1 MIARLLAMLRLLYP
15 ILALSLV
22 TPASAQIMSGPV
34 SVIDGDSLEM
44 TGTRIRLLGIDAPE
58 GKQSCTRNG
67 APWACGEE
75 AAATLAAIIGGQPVT
90 CTSSGT
96 DAYGR
101 TLATCQT
108 RSIDIGREMVRRG
121 MAIAL
126 DNAAPDYHEAAAL
139 AQRLKFG
146 LWGGQFQT
154 PAEWRAANPQAV
166 VRAASKPE
174 QPTRQA
180 SNARTSAA
188 SQKRYTNRFGC
199 AIKGN
204 RSIRGEWIYHLPGQQ
219 YYDATRPE
227 ELFCTES
234 EAAAAGY
241 RRSKA

>member
-75 AAATLAAIIGGQPVT
+75 ASATLAAIIGGQPIT

-154 PAEWRAANPQAV
+154 PAEWRRSNQQTAPQRVQLSRSALAQPA
-166 VRAASKPE
+166 RAQTASE
-174 QPTRQA
+174 Q
-180 SNARTSAA
+180 
-188 SQKRYTNRFGC
+188 RYMIAGRC

-204 RSIRGEWIYHLPGQQ
+204 HSKYGDWIYHLPGQK
-219 YYDATRPE
+219 YYPQTRPE
-227 ELFCTES
+227 ALFCTER
-234 EAAAAGY
+234 EAMAAGY
-241 RRSKA
+241 RRSKI